1 MLDTL
6 ILVASLAHPPI
17 VRPILAPAPLEPVQ
31 IVSRPLA
38 RPESL
43 TTCHESAA
51 GSCWSDE

>member
-6 ILVASLAHPPI
+6 LLIASLAHPPV
-17 VRPILAPAPLEPVQ
+17 VRPMQVPALPDPVQ
-31 IVSRPLA
+31 LTVRPVA

-51 GSCWSDE
+51 GSCWSDK